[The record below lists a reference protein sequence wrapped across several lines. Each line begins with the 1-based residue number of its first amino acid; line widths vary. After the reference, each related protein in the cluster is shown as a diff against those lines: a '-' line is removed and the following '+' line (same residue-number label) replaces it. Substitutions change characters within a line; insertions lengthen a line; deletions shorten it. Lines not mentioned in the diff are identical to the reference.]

1 LSDAGTLLRIYHSSG
16 VAKSKS
22 PKNALMRLWGAFRC
36 VLLGVLLLYHLA
48 AARYCGCQFPRDF
61 FFLPGSGLEKYRVYT
76 PRPPPTSY
84 LPPPPYLIPC
94 SQWEK
99 GDCIG
104 SGSFG
109 QVYLG
114 FNSEYGQFCA
124 IKEVLVLLDDPHS
137 KEQLKQLNWEIG
149 LLRQLS
155 HPNIVQ
161 YYGSNLAD
169 DALSI
174 YLEYVSEG
182 SIHKLLREYGPFK
195 ESTIRYF
202 TAQILSGLAY
212 LHEGRTV
219 HRDIKGANILVGR
232 YGEVK
237 LADFGLAKHVCNF
250 CFTSFLSLLCL

>member
-1 LSDAGTLLRIYHSSG
+1 
-16 VAKSKS
+16 
-22 PKNALMRLWGAFRC
+22 
-36 VLLGVLLLYHLA
+36 
-48 AARYCGCQFPRDF
+48 
-61 FFLPGSGLEKYRVYT
+61 
-76 PRPPPTSY
+76 
-84 LPPPPYLIPC
+84 
-94 SQWEK
+94 
-99 GDCIG
+99 
-104 SGSFG
+104 
-109 QVYLG
+109 
-114 FNSEYGQFCA
+114 
-124 IKEVLVLLDDPHS
+124 
-137 KEQLKQLNWEIG
+137 

>member
-1 LSDAGTLLRIYHSSG
+1 
-16 VAKSKS
+16 
-22 PKNALMRLWGAFRC
+22 
-36 VLLGVLLLYHLA
+36 
-48 AARYCGCQFPRDF
+48 
-61 FFLPGSGLEKYRVYT
+61 
-76 PRPPPTSY
+76 
-84 LPPPPYLIPC
+84 
-94 SQWEK
+94 
-99 GDCIG
+99 
-104 SGSFG
+104 
-109 QVYLG
+109 
-114 FNSEYGQFCA
+114 
-124 IKEVLVLLDDPHS
+124 
-137 KEQLKQLNWEIG
+137 

-237 LADFGLAKHVCNF
+237 LADFGLAKHISSVAEIHSIKGTAYWMAPELIKSSYSGEGYNMSVDIWSLGCTLIEMATARPPWHPLEPVCF
-250 CFTSFLSLLCL
+250 QLVSSCI